1 MKHNEDQHP
10 HELISAF
17 SDQVATPEE
26 ASRLQEHLQGCA
38 ECRQLLH
45 DINRLVTAVGEE
57 AVPAPPLHLA
67 EKIRMRIESGD
78 APRPAPAAAVFWR
91 SPFPLA
97 AAATLLMATTI
108 WLAWRREVTSPN
120 PSTSQTLQAP
130 TTKNEPGRVH
140 AEQPAPAVA
149 PPVIANRDMEKTEP
163 PARELR
169 SLGYVGTPKGPSAPS
184 DAAAGIAG
192 DESAPST
199 TSTPPARVAQE
210 SAAPGAEP
218 DQAAAVPGSESQRG
232 DYLDLITSSGLTGED
247 YKKAK
252 ERKAPAGSPPSK
264 EDSPAASGY
273 SGGLSAQAM
282 KESSQVVSAEGT
294 RSLAYEGP
302 RFSATFNEDGL
313 VTLIARGYA
322 CSVTVPMP
330 PSGEKSG
337 GARSRTIED
346 LPGLFAVAA
355 SRDFLAAG
363 STGESSQKPPA
374 APASGATSSLTLR
387 NGEGDPIHSVPF
399 AEPLPQ
405 EAPQVLRT
413 LRQGIQSLIQQRY
426 RKNLETRCGPL
437 PEALLSNP

>member
-1 MKHNEDQHP
+1 MKQDENLHP

-26 ASRLQEHLQGCA
+26 ASRLQEHLQGCP

-45 DINRLVTAVGEE
+45 DLKGLAAAVGEE

-67 EKIRMRIESGD
+67 ERIRMRIESGN
-78 APRPAPAAAVFWR
+78 ASRPAPAATVFWR

-108 WLAWRREVTSPN
+108 WLALRREATSPN
-120 PSTSQTLQAP
+120 PSTSQALQAP
-130 TTKNEPGRVH
+130 AAKDEASRAPG
-140 AEQPAPAVA
+140 EQPAPAAV
-149 PPVIANRDMEKTEP
+149 PPAIANRDMEKTEP
-163 PARELR
+163 PAQELR
-169 SLGYVGTPKGPSAPS
+169 SLGYVGTAQRPSAPPA
-184 DAAAGIAG
+184 AAAGPET
-192 DESAPST
+192 DESGTNT
-199 TSTPPARVAQE
+199 TSTPPARIAQE
-210 SAAPGAEP
+210 STPPHAEA
-218 DQAAAVPGSESQRG
+218 DQAAKAPDSESQRG

-252 ERKAPAGSPPSK
+252 ERKAPAGSSPSK

-273 SGGLSAQAM
+273 SGELSAQAM
-282 KESSQVVSAEGT
+282 KESSQVVPPEGT

-337 GARSRTIED
+337 GGRSRAIED

-355 SRDFLAAG
+355 SRDFLATG
-363 STGESSQKPPA
+363 STGDSSQLRA
-374 APASGATSSLTLR
+374 APASGATSSLALR

-399 AEPLPQ
+399 TEPLPQ

-413 LRQGIQSLIQQRY
+413 IRQGIQSLIQERY
-426 RKNLETRCGPL
+426 RKDLEKRCGPL